1 MAISSAFQAAADGMA
16 RPVDAM
22 SASSSAR
29 TRGWRNRVPRP
40 GSVHC
45 HALTAMRHALLEHA
59 VHARHDMEADVVDRN
74 GRRRRRA
81 SAVTRRRPRTVSET
95 GDDMAPR
102 RWSRGADQGYRR
114 DGDVV
119 ASHSIAWIPPR
130 RASERRRG
138 RLPFRIGRNDKCFT
152 ASYTKMSLSPIRRR
166 SPAAQFAILHVL

>member
-1 MAISSAFQAAADGMA
+1 MAISSAFRAAADGMA

-22 SASSSAR
+22 STSSSAR
-29 TRGWRNRVPRP
+29 TLSWRNRVPRS

-45 HALTAMRHALLEHA
+45 HALTALRHPLLEHA
-59 VHARHDMEADVVDRN
+59 VHAGHDMDADVVDRD
-74 GRRRRRA
+74 GRRRTCA

-95 GDDMAPR
+95 GDDIAPR

-119 ASHSIAWIPPR
+119 ASHSLAWIPPR
-130 RASERRRG
+130 RAIVRRRG
-138 RLPFRIGRNDKCFT
+138 RLPFRIGRDDKCFT
-152 ASYTKMSLSPIRRR
+152 TSYTRMSLSSIRSR